1 MAAVMAMIVTEP
13 TNYKNKDT
21 NIEQL
26 NQELLIACE
35 GECNDIVVALWKTG
49 ALILIILELS

>member
-1 MAAVMAMIVTEP
+1 MAMIVTEP